1 MVINIGY
8 LLAGIGGYVFELGDL
23 PRFRT
28 HLNAVFSTRI
38 LLIAL
43 LAAFIA
49 LQRCDPVGE
58 EEQVRTSSSLASAAA
73 AAALCIVVCNA
84 RRRSSCTP
92 SCLTTTIWSRTP
104 MRHNAEPS
112 KSASTAM
119 LSIVNLSSRRTK
131 WPS

>member
-49 LQRCDPVGE
+49 LQRCDPVGD

-73 AAALCIVVCNA
+73 AAALCASWCVTHV
-84 RRRSSCTP
+84 
-92 SCLTTTIWSRTP
+92 
-104 MRHNAEPS
+104 AE
-112 KSASTAM
+112 AHA
-119 LSIVNLSSRRTK
+119 LRLV
-131 WPS
+131 

>member
-1 MVINIGY
+1 MVLNIGY
-8 LLAGIGGYVFELGDL
+8 LLAGIGGYIFELGDY

-38 LLIAL
+38 LLIASL
-43 LAAFIA
+43 TAFIA

-58 EEQVRTSSSLASAAA
+58 EEQVRTSSSLTSAAA
-73 AAALCIVVCNA
+73 AARCIVVCNT

-92 SCLTTTIWSRTP
+92 SCLITTIWSRTP

-112 KSASTAM
+112 KSALTTM
-119 LSIVNLSSRRTK
+119 LSIVNLSSHHTK

>member
-1 MVINIGY
+1 MNIGY
-8 LLAGIGGYVFELGDL
+8 LLAGIGSYVFELGDY

-73 AAALCIVVCNA
+73 AAAALCIVVCDT

-112 KSASTAM
+112 KSALTTM